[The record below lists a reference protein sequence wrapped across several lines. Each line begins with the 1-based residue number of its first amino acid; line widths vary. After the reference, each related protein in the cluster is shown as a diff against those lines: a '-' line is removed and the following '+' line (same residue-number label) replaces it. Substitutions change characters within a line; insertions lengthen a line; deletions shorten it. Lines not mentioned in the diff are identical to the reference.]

1 MMEACPRFALRRQ
14 LDKLEK
20 MNLELMSAFE
30 IEYILLFQD
39 SLKPVFDGKD
49 CQASIV
55 HWKFEDYLY
64 TVETYC
70 KKAGLDLSALRVE
83 HGEGQFEL
91 VMEPEFG
98 VKGADNA
105 TAIKQAIKEISNS
118 MGYLATFMPQLRD
131 LSSSGFHLNFSLWRS
146 DSNGKR
152 INAFYDADDAD
163 NMSSLMK
170 HFIAGLMKHA
180 KALLAFCCPTFNCY
194 KRMHNFLTPHKINWS
209 FDNRLVSFRVKSDDE
224 MSTYIENRVPSSAC
238 NPYLATAA
246 TIAAGL
252 DGVIHKLPLPDKF
265 EEKIDASTFL
275 NNLPNPNDENIFP
288 YTLEEALNELE
299 KDEVLKESL
308 GKELVSWFI
317 QLKRKTEV
325 DKLKMLNVEELWK
338 KEYELYLEFI

>member
-1 MMEACPRFALRRQ
+1 MMEACPRFGLRKQ
-14 LDKLEK
+14 LDKLNEI
-20 MNLELMSAFE
+20 NLELMSTFE
-30 IEYILLFQD
+30 IEFVLLEKD
-39 SLKPVFDGKD
+39 TLKPVFKRKD
-49 CQASIV
+49 LGISII
-55 HWKFEDYLY
+55 HAKFEDYLY
-64 TVETYC
+64 TIETYC
-70 KKAGLDLSALRVE
+70 RKAGLDLSALRVE

-98 VKGADNA
+98 IKGADNA

-180 KALLAFCCPTFNCY
+180 NALLAFCCPTFNCY
-194 KRMHNFLTPHKINWS
+194 KRLHTFITPHKINWS
-209 FDNRLVSFRVKSDDE
+209 LDTRLVTFRVKSDDE
-224 MSTYIENRVPSSAC
+224 KSTYIENRVPSSAC

-252 DGVIHKLPLPDKF
+252 DGVIHKLPLPDKYSIPSIF
-265 EEKIDASTFL
+265 SDKTIY
-275 NNLPNPNDENIFP
+275 PNDENIFP
-288 YTLEEALNELE
+288 YSLEEALNELE

-317 QLKRKTEV
+317 QLKQKSEV
-325 DKLKMLNVEELWK
+325 DKLKMLDSEELWK
-338 KEYELYLEFI
+338 KEYEFYLELI

>member
-1 MMEACPRFALRRQ
+1 MMEACPRFALRKQ
-14 LDKLEK
+14 LDKLNEI
-20 MNLELMSAFE
+20 NLELMSAFE
-30 IEYILLFQD
+30 IEFVLLEKD
-39 SLKPVFDGKD
+39 TLKPVFKRKD
-49 CQASIV
+49 LGISII
-55 HWKFEDYLY
+55 HAKFEDYLY
-64 TVETYC
+64 TIETYC
-70 KKAGLDLSALRVE
+70 RKAGLDLSALRVE

-98 VKGADNA
+98 IKGADNA

-131 LSSSGFHLNFSLWRS
+131 LSSSGFHLNFSMWRS
-146 DSNGKR
+146 DPNGKR

-194 KRMHNFLTPHKINWS
+194 KRLHTFITPHKINWS
-209 FDNRLVSFRVKSDDE
+209 LDTRLVTFRVKSDDE
-224 MSTYIENRVPSSAC
+224 KSTYIENRVPSSAC

-246 TIAAGL
+246 TLAAGL
-252 DGVIHKLPLPDKF
+252 DGVIKKLSLPDKSD
-265 EEKIDASTFL
+265 EKIDALTFL
-275 NNLPNPNDENIFP
+275 NKLPNPNDENIFP

-317 QLKRKTEV
+317 QLKQKSEV
-325 DKLKMLNVEELWK
+325 DKLNILNSEELWK
-338 KEYELYLEFI
+338 KEYEMYLDLI